1 MNMSTTNPI
10 EGGYCVKRLPDGRC
24 IDVLRMAFNWRVVL
38 TAATSEPHQLLDAG
52 FCYFGHGETPEG
64 VPRTMHSAFLAA
76 MAAARVWDGTGEPP
90 GYDKRAF

>member
-1 MNMSTTNPI
+1 MSANTTNPI
-10 EGGYCVKRLPDGRC
+10 DGGYCVKRLPDGSC

-38 TAATSEPHQLLDAG
+38 TEPTSSPHQVMRAG
-52 FCYFGHGETPEG
+52 FCYFGHGQTAGG

-76 MAAARVWDGTGEPP
+76 TAAARVWEGTGEPP